1 MRTHTAAEVANL
13 EDGEKVVLGGWVD
26 SVREHKDIKF
36 LILRDRTGTCQI
48 TAKKGEVDD
57 SIFSSVSTLIKESV
71 VLVDGIVKRSE
82 KTVRGAEVLPKKIE
96 ILSVSEK
103 ILPLDQN
110 VESNLDTR
118 LQWRFLDFR
127 NPKTKAIFNIQ
138 HSILKAFRNFFYE
151 RDFIEM
157 QPPIIISSASEG
169 GAELFPLNYFDRKA
183 YLAQSPQLY
192 KQMGAL
198 SFEKVFMISP
208 VFRAE
213 KFDQPTHLNEIRQMD
228 AEIAFADDQ
237 MAMQLLEDCFLHI
250 LNSVQYH
257 NKEDLKLLGVDL
269 KIPEAPLKRITYSQA
284 IQMLKDEG
292 ETIME
297 GDDFTKMQ
305 EALLTRKIGV
315 PFFIYDWPAELKAFY
330 AVPKPNSNLVKAY
343 DLIYGGIEISS
354 GTQRVNDPELLKKKI
369 AEKTSY
375 STIR

>member
-1 MRTHTAAEVANL
+1 
-13 EDGEKVVLGGWVD
+13 
-26 SVREHKDIKF
+26 
-36 LILRDRTGTCQI
+36 
-48 TAKKGEVDD
+48 
-57 SIFSSVSTLIKESV
+57 
-71 VLVDGIVKRSE
+71 
-82 KTVRGAEVLPKKIE
+82 
-96 ILSVSEK
+96 
-103 ILPLDQN
+103 
-110 VESNLDTR
+110 
-118 LQWRFLDFR
+118 
-127 NPKTKAIFNIQ
+127 
-138 HSILKAFRNFFYE
+138 
-151 RDFIEM
+151 M

-369 AEKTSY
+369 AEKGLNPKNFEYYIDCFRFGAPPHAGWSIGLERLTMALIGAKN
-375 STIR
+375 IRECTMFPRDRTRLEP